1 MTTAEKITK
10 ALGYDGA
17 NYDGF
22 EALMEQHKGHAVW
35 RDGYNVGCVVRY
47 DFPDG
52 SCIVDMGSGWDVGL
66 GDTCFCTVG
75 ACPYGQHADNCAA
88 GLGEPE

>member
-1 MTTAEKITK
+1 MTTAEQITK

-17 NYDGF
+17 NYEGF
-22 EALMEQHKGHAVW
+22 EALVEQHKGRATW
-35 RDGYNVGCVVRY
+35 RHGYNVGCVVRY

-52 SCIVDMGSGWDVGL
+52 SCLVDMGSGWDVGL
-66 GDTCFCTVG
+66 GETCYCTVG
-75 ACPYGQHADNCAA
+75 ASPYGQHADDCVA